1 MPAFTRRAPHVVNL
15 LCVSVAGAI
24 VFMPFD
30 STASKECDDEAACL
44 ESSATSP
51 ATASHAATAHAA
63 TPRAVAS
70 PAAASPT
77 VASLAGDTDDSG
89 YPIGL
94 VQLSLGA
101 CALAGFGSV
110 LLSRR
115 AVGPKTPAPA

>member
-1 MPAFTRRAPHVVNL
+1 MPAITRRAPHVVNL

-30 STASKECDDEAACL
+30 STASKECDDEAACI
-44 ESSATSP
+44 ESSATP
-51 ATASHAATAHAA
+51 Q
-63 TPRAVAS
+63 
-70 PAAASPT
+70 AAASPAI
-77 VASLAGDTDDSG
+77 ASLAENTDDSG

-115 AVGPKTPAPA
+115 GVSDRTPTPA